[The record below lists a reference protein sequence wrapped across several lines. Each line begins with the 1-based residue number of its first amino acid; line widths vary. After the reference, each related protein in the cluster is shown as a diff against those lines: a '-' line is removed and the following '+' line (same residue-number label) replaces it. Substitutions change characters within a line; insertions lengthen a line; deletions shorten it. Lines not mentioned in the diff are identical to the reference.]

1 MLSRSSQNM
10 SASDNKQLMQDIFSE
25 LAKGNGQPF
34 VDALANDIQ
43 WTWMGTVKWSKTF
56 NGKDAVLNE
65 LLNPGTAMLTAPF
78 FKYFAQRFI
87 AENDYVVVEARGAN
101 TLRDGRSYDNRYC
114 WVCRLAEGK
123 LTELHE
129 YMDTELV
136 TLTFSASDKA

>member
-1 MLSRSSQNM
+1 M

-78 FKYFAQRFI
+78 FTYFAQRFI
-87 AENDYVVVEARGAN
+87 AEDDYVVVEARGAN
-101 TLRDGRSYDNRYC
+101 TLAAQIGGLPAH
-114 WVCRLAEGK
+114 RLIASR
-123 LTELHE
+123 LR
-129 YMDTELV
+129 
-136 TLTFSASDKA
+136 TLTTAQSS